1 MCNYNMKKLENIEI
15 WNKEQHA
22 QDECTWVQ
30 LTKLYKKM
38 KEQEDRNNQVNE
50 EINAE
55 QMNTSG

>member
-1 MCNYNMKKLENIEI
+1 MKKLENIET

-50 EINAE
+50 GINAE
-55 QMNTSG
+55 QMNTSA